1 MFDAVYV
8 DDAGLSKLCLNTTTG
23 AFIYRVFS
31 GKGAG
36 EYAGVATITWRPNGS
51 FVLSGERGARYA
63 LSVYHDSQQDL
74 VKGYYRNFDSGAN
87 SSITDK
93 NASQTNVNCCP

>member
-1 MFDAVYV
+1 M
-8 DDAGLSKLCLNTTTG
+8 STTPACRNSASTRPPGSSSTG
-23 AFIYRVFS
+23 CSS

-36 EYAGVATITWRPNGS
+36 EHAGVATITWRPNGS
-51 FVLSGERGARYA
+51 FVLSGARGARYA

-87 SSITDK
+87 SGITDTH
-93 NASQTNVNCCP
+93 ASQTNVNCRP